1 MSPSILDPSLDV
13 VFKLLLT
20 SGPDSHEVLIALLT
34 AVLRPRKPFAKV
46 TVRNPEI
53 ARELLDDRGVVLDI
67 FAELEDGTR
76 LDIEMQSERR
86 PSFRRRAL
94 YYWARMFGSELER
107 GDDYGQLRPAISV
120 LFLGYREL
128 AGARVHSTFR
138 LLEVHDHERFTD
150 EIELHVIE
158 LPKLALA
165 TSEEQRDEAKML
177 AWAKFF
183 AAKSDEEMTEAA
195 MSDSAVEKAH
205 KVLQRV
211 SSDPAARRLAEQ
223 RALAL
228 VTLKIDFDE
237 IKREG
242 EAIGRAEGEALGIA
256 KGEALGIA
264 KGEALGIAKG
274 EALGIAKGEAIAHA
288 TARAAVLD
296 LCEVLGIELTNEH
309 REQLATLSL
318 AELEAL
324 RLAIKRD
331 RRWP

>member
-1 MSPSILDPSLDV
+1 
-13 VFKLLLT
+13 
-20 SGPDSHEVLIALLT
+20 
-34 AVLRPRKPFAKV
+34 
-46 TVRNPEI
+46 
-53 ARELLDDRGVVLDI
+53 
-67 FAELEDGTR
+67 
-76 LDIEMQSERR
+76 
-86 PSFRRRAL
+86 
-94 YYWARMFGSELER
+94 
-107 GDDYGQLRPAISV
+107 
-120 LFLGYREL
+120 
-128 AGARVHSTFR
+128 
-138 LLEVHDHERFTD
+138 
-150 EIELHVIE
+150 
-158 LPKLALA
+158 
-165 TSEEQRDEAKML
+165 
-177 AWAKFF
+177 
-183 AAKSDEEMTEAA
+183 

-274 EALGIAKGEAIAHA
+274 EAIAHA
-288 TARAAVLD
+288 TARTAVLD
-296 LCEVLGIELTNEH
+296 LCEVLGIELTNDQ
-309 REQLATLSL
+309 RERLDALSL

>member
-264 KGEALGIAKG
+264 KGEA
-274 EALGIAKGEAIAHA
+274 IAHA

-296 LCEVLGIELTNEH
+296 LCEVLGIELTNEQ
-309 REQLATLSL
+309 RERLDALSL

>member
-1 MSPSILDPSLDV
+1 
-13 VFKLLLT
+13 
-20 SGPDSHEVLIALLT
+20 
-34 AVLRPRKPFAKV
+34 
-46 TVRNPEI
+46 
-53 ARELLDDRGVVLDI
+53 
-67 FAELEDGTR
+67 
-76 LDIEMQSERR
+76 
-86 PSFRRRAL
+86 
-94 YYWARMFGSELER
+94 
-107 GDDYGQLRPAISV
+107 
-120 LFLGYREL
+120 
-128 AGARVHSTFR
+128 
-138 LLEVHDHERFTD
+138 
-150 EIELHVIE
+150 
-158 LPKLALA
+158 
-165 TSEEQRDEAKML
+165 ML

-242 EAIGRAEGEALGIA
+242 EAIG
-256 KGEALGIA
+256 
-264 KGEALGIAKG
+264 
-274 EALGIAKGEAIAHA
+274 IAKGEAIGRAEGEAIGRAEGEAIAQA

-296 LCEVLGIELTNEH
+296 LCEVLGIELTDPQ
-309 REQLATLSL
+309 RQQLAALSL

>member
-1 MSPSILDPSLDV
+1 
-13 VFKLLLT
+13 
-20 SGPDSHEVLIALLT
+20 
-34 AVLRPRKPFAKV
+34 
-46 TVRNPEI
+46 
-53 ARELLDDRGVVLDI
+53 
-67 FAELEDGTR
+67 
-76 LDIEMQSERR
+76 
-86 PSFRRRAL
+86 
-94 YYWARMFGSELER
+94 
-107 GDDYGQLRPAISV
+107 
-120 LFLGYREL
+120 
-128 AGARVHSTFR
+128 
-138 LLEVHDHERFTD
+138 VHDHERFTD

-242 EAIGRAEGEALGIA
+242 EAIG
-256 KGEALGIA
+256 
-264 KGEALGIAKG
+264 
-274 EALGIAKGEAIAHA
+274 IAKGEAIAHE
-288 TARAAVLD
+288 TARAAVID
-296 LCEVLGIELTNEH
+296 LCDVLGIELNDAQ
-309 REQLATLSL
+309 RLQLAALSL

-324 RLAIKRD
+324 RRAIKRD